1 MSDDD
6 LFDAVKTDDETK
18 RPEETGGETLFDDR
32 TAFGGEAAE
41 SPETAEPAEDAK
53 IVDATPKPKES
64 TTVCEVPVETAA
76 PRPAQELPHAA
87 SLGASLVE
95 LRKRC
100 GLSLR
105 QAAEESRI
113 KEHYIEALEAD
124 RLADL
129 PQLVFVIGFVKR
141 LCVVYGVNAEDAESL
156 VAELHDQLAYEIPE
170 DINKSVICREQDEET
185 RRKLQQIT
193 IGLIAGAALIVLL
206 LLVGVTTLIM
216 RAHKS
221 KSVPKEDAGTVLREE
236 WLAKNRGPM
245 VLKTTRTKEKP
256 PRR

>member
-1 MSDDD
+1 MNDGD
-6 LFDAVKTDDETK
+6 LFDAVKPDDDTK
-18 RPEETGGETLFDDR
+18 RPEQTDDGSLFDDR

-64 TTVCEVPVETAA
+64 TTVCEIPVETAA

-170 DINKSVICREQDEET
+170 DINKSVICREQDEANH
-185 RRKLQQIT
+185 RRLRNLT
-193 IGLIAGAALIVLL
+193 IALAAGVVLIVAALILGGAVL
-206 LLVGVTTLIM
+206 
-216 RAHKS
+216 
-221 KSVPKEDAGTVLREE
+221 VL
-236 WLAKNRGPM
+236 
-245 VLKTTRTKEKP
+245 
-256 PRR
+256 